1 MVLHFHTN
9 FHSLGEVS
17 SLAKGYSRGKERRKR
32 GYISA
37 LSMSSAMEPEFT
49 EPTEPA
55 EPMDEDGVDPLAE
68 QLKRE
73 MEDHAETRK
82 QMAKLQARL
91 TRFTNAIEDIAEV
104 VSPNADL
111 KLSEVPVRVKTLKLA
126 WKRLKDQQAKPPPVL
141 PTGAKTKG
149 KGKDKAAPEPPK
161 KVEKKGC
168 MIDITTL
175 NLSPARFHLCPM
187 VKKNQKLLCD
197 FPNHIEL
204 MGGEYFLDGQN
215 RALRVCGFLPQR
227 PKFGIAAV
235 PAKLLEDPEY
245 VFSRHEYWCYN
256 TDYVI
261 DRVGGDAAL
270 DTLRAHRIKEHGP
283 NVGVWPDAV
292 TKGVKMMLMT
302 AEGRKQLDVCVTDV
316 RRGSKQAI
324 RVSTPRPNQI
334 SWWVSETQLDEA
346 KAPCDSTPRKRPRPS
361 SPPPNAEDAPDAKNG
376 APEEDQPRDHF
387 GLFAESDSE
396 EEEDKE

>member
-1 MVLHFHTN
+1 
-9 FHSLGEVS
+9 
-17 SLAKGYSRGKERRKR
+17 
-32 GYISA
+32 
-37 LSMSSAMEPEFT
+37 MSGAMETEAT
-49 EPTEPA
+49 EPTEPTEPIEPT
-55 EPMDEDGVDPLAE
+55 EPMNEDGLDPIAE
-68 QLKRE
+68 QLKQE

-91 TRFTNAIEDIAEV
+91 TRMTNAMEDIAEV

-141 PTGAKTKG
+141 PAGAKTKG
-149 KGKDKAAPEPPK
+149 NGKDKAAPEPPK
-161 KVEKKGC
+161 KVAKKKGC

-175 NLSPARFHLCPM
+175 NLSSARFIFCPM

-204 MGGEYFLDGQN
+204 MGGEYFLDSQN

-245 VFSRHEYWCYN
+245 VFSRQEYWCYN

-261 DRVGGDAAL
+261 DRVGGDVAL
-270 DTLRAHRIKEHGP
+270 DALRAHRIKEYGP
-283 NVGVWPDAV
+283 GVGVWPDAV

-302 AEGRKQLDVCVTDV
+302 AEGRKQLDVRVTDV

-324 RVSTPRPNQI
+324 RVSTPRPNQL
-334 SWWVSETQLDEA
+334 SWWVTETQLDEA
-346 KAPCDSTPRKRPRPS
+346 KSACDSTPRKRPRSP
-361 SPPPNAEDAPDAKNG
+361 SPPPEAEDAPDAKNG
-376 APEEDQPRDHF
+376 APEEDQPKDYS
-387 GLFAESDSE
+387 GLFAESSSSSE
-396 EEEDKE
+396 DEDDD